1 MAHRAERPY
10 IAVIGSSAANAQELA
25 DAHEVG
31 LALARAG
38 ALLICGGLGGVMA
51 AACEGAHEGGGL
63 SIGLLPDA
71 DRSRANQHVD
81 VAIATGMG
89 ELRNGL
95 IVRASD
101 ALIVIGGGWG
111 TLSEIAFAMRTGR
124 ALVALSNWDPPA
136 LKDAAIE
143 HAASPS
149 EAVNRALVLAGRGQ
163 HLMPDG
169 DNRC

>member
-1 MAHRAERPY
+1 MAQRAKRPY
-10 IAVIGSSAANAQELA
+10 IAVIGSSEASAQELA

-31 LALARAG
+31 LGLARAG

-51 AACEGAHEGGGL
+51 AACQGVHDGGGL

-101 ALIVIGGGWG
+101 ALIAIGGGWG
-111 TLSEIAFAMRTGR
+111 TLTEIAFAMRTGQ
-124 ALVALSNWDPPA
+124 ALVSLSSWDLPA
-136 LKDAAIE
+136 LKGAAIE
-143 HAASPS
+143 RAANPS
-149 EAVNRALVLAGRGQ
+149 EAVNRALLLAGRLTG
-163 HLMPDG
+163 PPAG
-169 DNRC
+169 RDNEC